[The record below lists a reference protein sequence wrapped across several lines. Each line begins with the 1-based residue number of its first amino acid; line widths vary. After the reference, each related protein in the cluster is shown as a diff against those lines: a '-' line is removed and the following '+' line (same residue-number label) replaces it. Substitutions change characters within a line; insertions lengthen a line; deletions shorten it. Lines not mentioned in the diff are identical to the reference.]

1 MSFKYTCQD
10 TSDMRTFN
18 QRQRDLEKAWNDLLM
33 EKRDVEARRYYLE
46 KEESV
51 FAMKWD
57 MLVRETKQ
65 LAVDKKQFERKK
77 KFYEYVNSNAYD
89 SKYEDTDT
97 YEKED
102 KEKKIVRGDMFFS
115 GVTTRSELRKRY
127 RDLIKIYH
135 PDGAAGD
142 TATVAE
148 INREYENLKAQ
159 MY

>member
-1 MSFKYTCQD
+1 MSFNYTCQE

-46 KEESV
+46 KEETV

-57 MLVRETKQ
+57 MLVRETRQ
-65 LAVDKKQFERKK
+65 LAVDKNKFERKK

-89 SKYEDTDT
+89 SKYEDT
-97 YEKED
+97 YEQEV
-102 KEKKIVRGDMFFS
+102 KEKKIVRGEMFFS

-142 TATVAE
+142 TETVAE